1 MKNSTSGSV
10 KFVSMIS
17 DHASNT
23 FEADGYMSDDHL
35 QDKCRSSHATNL
47 TDKSKVCM
55 IMYI

>member
-23 FEADGYMSDDHL
+23 FEADGYMSEDHL
-35 QDKCRSSHATNL
+35 RDKRQTSHATNL
-47 TDKSKVCM
+47 TNK
-55 IMYI
+55 